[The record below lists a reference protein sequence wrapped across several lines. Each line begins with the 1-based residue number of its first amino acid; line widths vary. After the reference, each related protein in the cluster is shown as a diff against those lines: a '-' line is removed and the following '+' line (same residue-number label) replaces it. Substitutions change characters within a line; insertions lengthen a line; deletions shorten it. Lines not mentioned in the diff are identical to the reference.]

1 MVVEINGVAVEFDE
15 KLIIKQEIKV
25 GDPVQLLKKDY
36 SDYKLYKG
44 VVTQILPFSDKPVV
58 EVMYIE
64 EGYSSFSIKTAVI
77 ADGQDSGIKIVR
89 VDNEFLPFTKDRD
102 IDNRFLYFVL
112 KEKQEELMQ
121 SKQGAGIPDINRT
134 TINKLFNDASTQG
147 YGSVLAASF
156 IALIPAVIIFCIV
169 QRYIKDGIALTGVK

>member
-64 EGYSSFSIKTAVI
+64 EGYSSFNIKTAVI
-77 ADGQDSGIKIVR
+77 TDGQDSGMKIVR
-89 VDNEFLPFTKDRD
+89 VDNEFLPFTKDRA
-102 IDNRFLYFVL
+102 IDMLDTKIKEAEHALQDAKDKKEYFLKYYNKYFR
-112 KEKQEELMQ
+112 EIENE
-121 SKQGAGIPDINRT
+121 
-134 TINKLFNDASTQG
+134 
-147 YGSVLAASF
+147 
-156 IALIPAVIIFCIV
+156 
-169 QRYIKDGIALTGVK
+169 